1 MCHPTRKTKGLSRFS
16 EETPVRTTVAVKT
29 TFGMLIALFCLVIAG
44 RAQQGRGTI
53 FGTVTDSSG
62 AAVNGA
68 KVTILTPTTNTP
80 NKPTS
85 NGEGYCPSPP
95 LLVGNYEVDVEQPGF
110 KKEIRRGI
118 VLQVDQHAQINVQ
131 LQIGAVGES
140 VQVTAEAPLVNT
152 E

>member
-1 MCHPTRKTKGLSRFS
+1 M
-16 EETPVRTTVAVKT
+16 
-29 TFGMLIALFCLVIAG
+29 
-44 RAQQGRGTI
+44 

-68 KVTILTPTTNTP
+68 KVSILNADTNTTV
-80 NKPTS
+80 NTET
-85 NGEGYCPSPP
+85 NGEGYYTSPP
-95 LLVGNYEVDVEQPGF
+95 LIVGNYEVDVEQPGF

-152 E
+152 YVWDDHVSQARAQHSTWNEADLLNQHAF